1 MPAPAAAD
9 AAFQQWACHV
19 LALSMGL
26 SDSDIKEG
34 TLPYL
39 LSMDEGEL
47 VMTLQNFLGDDT
59 EARALIADFAN
70 RRFGR
75 TPTKAVAAPSAQP
88 ALAPSAHR
96 EYKYTA
102 PVAGLSYASASQI
115 VVPPPA
121 PEPAPTNDD
130 QPAECSESVT
140 ASPDAK
146 PESNRA
152 RKKRLARERAA
163 GNKLT
168 LDDYERLE
176 REGKLA
182 TARAECGCHATHH
195 DLLTNCL
202 TCGRIVCVVE
212 GQGPCYTCGALV
224 VSADQQ
230 LASAGAP
237 SDALLA
243 AQANRDRLL
252 DYDATSA
259 QRTKVIDVKAD
270 HVDFEGAGKLWLSQ
284 VERAHAER
292 RRAVQV
298 ESLSTRH
305 HRTLDID
312 LDRGEV
318 LESADPG
325 TDVTLRGF
333 GDVLEEEIDGAMPTV
348 SSWLAVE
355 LQPRRQTQDADAV
368 DDRGDGDGT
377 GAFFHPDLAVRP
389 VYVDTAALAAEAEGV
404 ADRVKGGKGK
414 ARKNRGAN
422 AAVTVEKNVATVPGA
437 NPVPASGGRSSG
449 RKRASRATPAAGAGQ
464 ATNEDDPGCG

>member
-1 MPAPAAAD
+1 MPSPVAAD

-26 SDSDIKEG
+26 SDADIQEG

-47 VMTLQNFLGDDT
+47 VMTLQNFLGDDN

-75 TPTKAVAAPSAQP
+75 TPTKTAAAPSAQSAP
-88 ALAPSAHR
+88 APTTHR
-96 EYKYTA
+96 EYTA

-115 VVPPPA
+115 VSPPPA
-121 PEPAPTNDD
+121 PEPAPADDD
-130 QPAECSESVT
+130 QPAEGTDSAA
-140 ASPDAK
+140 ASPDPK

-152 RKKRLARERAA
+152 RKKRLARERTAA
-163 GNKLT
+163 NKLT
-168 LDDYERLE
+168 LDDYEQLE

-230 LASAGAP
+230 LSTTGAP

-318 LESADPG
+318 VESADPG

-333 GDVLEEEIDGAMPTV
+333 GDVLEEEVDGAMPTV
-348 SSWLAVE
+348 SSWLAVD
-355 LQPRRQTQDADAV
+355 LPPRRHAQDGDAT
-368 DDRGDGDGT
+368 DDQDRGDGT

-414 ARKNRGAN
+414 ARKNRGGN
-422 AAVTVEKNVATVPGA
+422 AAVAAEKSVAAPVPGA
-437 NPVPASGGRSSG
+437 NPVPAPGGKGSG
-449 RKRASRATPAAGAGQ
+449 RKRASRATPAGGAGQ
-464 ATNEDDPGCG
+464 AANEDDPGCG

>member
-26 SDSDIKEG
+26 SDADIKEG

-47 VMTLQNFLGDDT
+47 VMTLQNFLGDDD

-75 TPTKAVAAPSAQP
+75 TPTKAAAPSSTAP
-88 ALAPSAHR
+88 APSAHR
-96 EYKYTA
+96 EYTA

-121 PEPAPTNDD
+121 PEPAPADD
-130 QPAECSESVT
+130 QPVEGTESAT
-140 ASPDAK
+140 ASPEPK

-230 LASAGAP
+230 LSTTGAP

-318 LESADPG
+318 VESADPG

-355 LQPRRQTQDADAV
+355 LPPRRQAQDGDAAD
-368 DDRGDGDGT
+368 DHDRGDGT

-389 VYVDTAALAAEAEGV
+389 VYVDTAALAAEADGV
-404 ADRVKGGKGK
+404 ADCVKGGKGK
-414 ARKNRGAN
+414 ARKNRAGN
-422 AAVTVEKNVATVPGA
+422 AAVAAEKSVAAAVPGA
-437 NPVPASGGRSSG
+437 NPAPASGGRSAG
-449 RKRASRATPAAGAGQ
+449 RKRAPRVTSAAAGAGQ
-464 ATNEDDPGCG
+464 AANEDDPGCG